1 MIRPV
6 RLLSPATLALSA
18 AATLAIAVVG
28 GAIVDRL
35 WLALIPATGLLFLAI
50 GALHAR
56 WGGDEGRLGVIGAA
70 ALRLACIALLA
81 TAIAGLVVVA
91 VRGVEPAW
99 LSAPAVVSGL
109 TFMIG
114 EILFGLAAAWRRTA
128 PRGTAIL
135 FAIALPLGV
144 AIDFLPRLLTPI
156 PLFFSGAGM
165 NIGLALLALAVARL
179 GWAER
184 RSTLSREDRLTASIV
199 APAAAR

>member
-1 MIRPV
+1 MIRPI
-6 RLLSPATLALSA
+6 RFMSPATLALSA
-18 AATLAIAVVG
+18 AATLAIAVG
-28 GAIVDRL
+28 GAAIVDRL
-35 WLALIPATGLLFLAI
+35 WLALIPASGFLFLTI

-56 WGGDEGRLGVIGAA
+56 WGGDDGRLGVIGAA

-81 TAIAGLVVVA
+81 TAIAGLVVG

-99 LSAPAVVSGL
+99 LSTPAVVSGVS
-109 TFMIG
+109 FVIG

-135 FAIALPLGV
+135 FAIALPLGL

-156 PLFFSGAGM
+156 AVFFSGAGM
-165 NIGLALLALAVARL
+165 NIGLVLLALAVARL

-184 RSTLSREDRLTASIV
+184 RSTRSSEDRPTAPIA